1 MQLRD
6 TIGGALERRLN
17 DGTFRRRIEP
27 IDLYISIASLCF
39 FYHSNA
45 HTMSVIFQR
54 ELMAESEI
62 ERRRSHIVEMVM
74 GYLVTD

>member
-6 TIGGALERRLN
+6 TIGGALERGLN